1 MLNAIRTVAV
11 IGLITIAGIAQA
23 EPTSGASLN
32 GNADLCFNEAQR
44 AIGGADPATLSAAS
58 CRRALQHDPISR
70 ADRSAMLHN
79 RGLIEQAKGDLERAL
94 VSFSNA
100 VRLSTTVDIRNL
112 ALAQAAHRQGE
123 FALAVEQYDLLLK
136 ADYLAQDADALA
148 KTETNRR
155 LAADALVASDL
166 Y

>member
-1 MLNAIRTVAV
+1 MLNAITTVAV
-11 IGLITIAGIAQA
+11 IGLMTIAGVAQA
-23 EPTSGASLN
+23 EPTTGVSLN

-44 AIGGADPATLSAAS
+44 AIGGADPATLNTAP

-112 ALAQAAHRQGE
+112 ALAQAAHSQGE

-148 KTETNRR
+148 KTEINRR